1 MQATETTETAHR
13 ETVHVGSVPGDRFHV
28 SPVVAVDPDGVSW
41 VAWIKTGPDGD
52 RLLLKRAGD
61 PEPRVVTTARYVL
74 RPAIAADAGGIW
86 LSWPEG
92 SANGWT
98 LSAVRIA
105 GGAIGPRRPLVADAA
120 ARAVNPALTVTGD
133 GAVWAV
139 WEEHRPDGCRI
150 RRCRLDATSPVT
162 AEVVSGEQQWCYDP
176 TIASDTGGRMQIAWT
191 AFADGEY
198 VIQGCAGL
206 VDGLLG
212 PVELLAR
219 GSGPCQYPAL
229 ATVDQTAWLAYVAY
243 QAEWGL
249 LSWQSFSFVQHPRRQ
264 RQLASFSKQRLVY
277 VVQLGQG
284 TGAVPEAKGLPES
297 LQRSGIVAPALGG
310 ARPALAADGAGNLQL
325 FWYHY
330 VTGSR
335 PSVHAARLTT
345 AGWQEAPVLQES
357 AGDAGPLSVARLPS
371 GRLAVALSHDPRG
384 AGGFQR
390 GAFQDHQSVLSIRL
404 TQLPLVDQPVS
415 ATTIPVHALPPHT
428 WYRPSSRNPAPP
440 VSTLTDAGTTYQ
452 LVFGNLHIHTDRSSC
467 MRAADG
473 EPELNWR
480 HAREVMGDGFAAV
493 TDHCFNS
500 DALVQQENLKYCALY
515 HWPGHF
521 VTIPSYEWTGSHSA
535 QLYGKGPFG
544 HLNVHWF
551 GEEGGPTVYS
561 PSAADNPG
569 NTSPDLWERLRGQ
582 PVLTLPH
589 HPANRNHPYPW
600 GYVDPDLM
608 PVVEIFQD
616 YRGSAEWRGCPGS
629 TGFPEIE
636 EPGHYVNDA
645 LHRGLRLGF
654 IGSGDHV
661 GVGQTGLY
669 VTALTRAALYEAL
682 QARRCFGTSG
692 LQCLLD
698 FRVNGVLM
706 GGAVESADGEVVV
719 VVRVSAP
726 VAVQRITLVVNGQEV
741 AEYQGDGRTAGWQLR
756 LNVRPPSG
764 LTAAWIY
771 PRIAFENGEL
781 AWASPVWV
789 ALSA

>member
-1 MQATETTETAHR
+1 MAERVLQ
-13 ETVHVGSVPGDRFHV
+13 ETVYTGSVPDDRFHV
-28 SPVVAVDPDGVSW
+28 SPVVAVDSSGVAW
-41 VAWIKTGPDGD
+41 VAWIKTGPSGD
-52 RLLLKRAGD
+52 RLLLKRTGD
-61 PEPRVVTTARYVL
+61 AEPRVITTARYVL
-74 RPAIAADAGGIW
+74 RPAIAADTNGIW
-86 LSWPEG
+86 LCWPEL
-92 SANGWT
+92 SAAGWT
-98 LSAVRIA
+98 LSAVWIA
-105 GGAIGPRRPLVADAA
+105 GGTIGPRRLLVAGAT
-120 ARAVNPALTVTGD
+120 ARAVNPALAVTREGT
-133 GAVWAV
+133 VWAV
-139 WEEHRPDGCRI
+139 WEEHHTDRCQI
-150 RRCRLDATSPVT
+150 CRCRLDGAPVVT
-162 AEVVSGEQQWCYDP
+162 PEVASGDQQWCYDP
-176 TIASDTGGRMQIAWT
+176 AIAIDADGRMQLAWT

-198 VIQGCAGL
+198 VIQGCVAPAG
-206 VDGLLG
+206 GSIG

-229 ATVDQTAWLAYVAY
+229 ATVGQTTWLAYVAY
-243 QAEWGL
+243 QAEWGA
-249 LSWQSFSFVQHPRRQ
+249 LSWQSFSFVYHPQRQ

-284 TGAVPEAKGLPES
+284 TGAVPEAKDLPES
-297 LQRSGIVAPALGG
+297 LQRSGIVAAALGG
-310 ARPALAADGAGNLQL
+310 ARPALAADGAGNLHL

-330 VTGSR
+330 LPGSR
-335 PSVHAARLTT
+335 PSVCSARLIG
-345 AGWQEAPVLQES
+345 AGWQEGPILQES
-357 AGDAGPLSVARLPS
+357 AGDAGPLSVAWLPS
-371 GRLAVALSHDPRG
+371 GALVVALSHDPRG

-390 GAFQDHQSVLSIRL
+390 GAFQDHQSVLSVRL
-404 TQLPLVDQPVS
+404 AQLPPVDQPVS
-415 ATTIPVHALPPHT
+415 ATAIPVHPLPPHT

-440 VSTLTDAGTTYQ
+440 VATLTHAGTTYR

-480 HAREVMGDGFAAV
+480 HARDVMGDGFAAV

-500 DALVQQENLKYCALY
+500 DVLVQQENLKYCALY

-521 VTIPSYEWTGSHSA
+521 VTIPSYEWTGSRSA

-551 GEEGGPTVYS
+551 GEEGGPAVYS
-561 PSAADNPG
+561 PSAAENPG

-600 GYVDPDLM
+600 DYADPDLM

-629 TGFPEIE
+629 TVFPEID
-636 EPGHYVNDA
+636 EPGHYINDA
-645 LHRGLRLGF
+645 LRRGLKLGF

-669 VTALTRAALYEAL
+669 VTTLARAALHEAL
-682 QARRCFGTSG
+682 QARRCFASSG
-692 LQCLLD
+692 IHCLLD
-698 FRVNGVLM
+698 FRVNGMLM
-706 GGAVESADGEVVV
+706 GSEIASAGG
-719 VVRVSAP
+719 RVSVEIRVKAP

-741 AEYQGDGRTAGWQLR
+741 AEYRGDGKTAGWQMHLSVQP
-756 LNVRPPSG
+756 LEG
-764 LTAAWIY
+764 LAAAWIY
-771 PRIAFENGEL
+771 PRIAFEDGEL

-789 ALSA
+789 ALPA